1 MFHYI
6 KINMNTH
13 YFSKGYTIAELM
25 ISIAILGVLAYTISI
40 FQRDIFS
47 LNFSAQNNL
56 SAQLDARHVL
66 RQMVSE
72 LREASP
78 SSLGAY
84 PISTAG
90 TSTLI
95 FYSDVNNDGLKDK
108 IRYFL
113 TGSTLKRAI
122 VVPTGSPLTYNDAN
136 EKLTS
141 VVSNIVNGTSTPIF
155 TYYDSSYTGTTSPLS
170 QPVTVS
176 SIRLVQIKAIIDKDS
191 RKSPSSITVL
201 TDVTLRNLKDN
212 F

>member
-1 MFHYI
+1 
-6 KINMNTH
+6 MNTH

>member
-1 MFHYI
+1 MITLH
-6 KINMNTH
+6 N
-13 YFSKGYTIAELM
+13 SKGYTIAELM
-25 ISIAILGVLAYTISI
+25 ISIAILSLLAYTISI

-84 PISTAG
+84 PINVAG
-90 TSTLI
+90 TSTI
-95 FYSDVNNDGLKDK
+95 VFYTDVNNDGLKDK

-113 TGSTLKRAI
+113 TGSTLKRGM

-176 SIRLVQIKAIIDKDS
+176 AIRLVQIKAIIDKDS
-191 RKSPSSITVL
+191 QKSPSSITVM